1 MALGSTIAGAWYP
14 GTEKEIHALAGKWEA
29 ACGAASSGETPNVL
43 VLPHAGWAYSG
54 ETAWTAVRT
63 VRGAKFRRVVV
74 LAPSHRT
81 WIEDRLV
88 APESDAVSTPL
99 GEIKVDRDWLDRLAL
114 VAPVARND
122 RIHSAEHSTQIEY
135 PLLQLALGDGFAIV
149 PLIMGSFGVD
159 QMGMCARA
167 LARLMDEETL
177 LVISSDFTHYG
188 DDFSYTPFG
197 KGGGEDVRRKVAA
210 SDDEAFE
217 LIAKGDADAF
227 AAFIKRTGATICG
240 HVPIELALRAFPQ
253 GTSIVRKKYA
263 TSSDGSGDYSRFVCY
278 VAATGCAKWQG
289 EGDAV
294 LSAADRAY
302 LLRVA
307 RESIEHAVRSRNSPL
322 VRHSLGEGG
331 FPVPQNPPKSTR
343 AKMGAFVTLNDK
355 ATGALRG
362 CIGEIMPMRP
372 LVEAVADRA
381 VDAALRDPRFSPV
394 SERELDRIRVEVS
407 ALTPPKRVASWRD
420 IVLGRDGMTLEKDG
434 CFAVFLPQVAPEQG
448 WDLPTTLSYLSQK
461 AGLSSDAWRNGATFE
476 TFQAEVFH
484 E

>member
-1 MALGSTIAGAWYP
+1 MALKSTIAGAWYP
-14 GTEKEIHALAGKWEA
+14 GTEREIRALAKKWEA
-29 ACGAASSGETPNVL
+29 ACGEAAADEVPNVL

-54 ETAWTAVRT
+54 ETAWTAVRM
-63 VRGAKFRRVVV
+63 VCGAKFRRVVV
-74 LAPSHRT
+74 LAPSHRA
-81 WIEDRLV
+81 WIENRLV

-99 GEIKVDRDWLDRLAL
+99 GDIKIDRDWLDRLAL

-122 RIHSAEHSTQIEY
+122 RVHSAEHSAQIEY
-135 PLLQLALGDGFAIV
+135 PLLQLALGNGFTVV
-149 PLIMGSFGVD
+149 PLVMGSFGQD

-167 LARLMDEETL
+167 LARLMDAETL

-197 KGGGEDVRRKVAA
+197 KSGGEDVRRKVAA
-210 SDDEAFE
+210 SDDEAFQ
-217 LIAKGDADAF
+217 LIAKCDADSF
-227 AAFIKRTGATICG
+227 SAFIKRTGATICG
-240 HVPIELALRAFPQ
+240 HVPIELALRAFPK
-253 GTSIVRKKYA
+253 GSSIVRRKYA
-263 TSSDGSGDYSRFVCY
+263 TSSDGDGDYSRFVCY
-278 VAATGCAKWQG
+278 VAATGCVKWQG
-289 EGDAV
+289 EAGAV
-294 LSAADRAY
+294 LSADDRAY

-307 RESIEHAVRSRNSPL
+307 RASIEHAVRSCNSSPS
-322 VRHSLGEGG
+322 VPHSR
-331 FPVPQNPPKSTR
+331 FPVPQDAPKSTR

-372 LVEAVADRA
+372 LVEAVAARA
-381 VDAALRDPRFSPV
+381 VDSALGDPRFSPV
-394 SERELDRIRVEVS
+394 SERELGGIRVEVS

-420 IVLGRDGMTLEKDG
+420 IVLGRDGMTLEKNG

-461 AGLSSDAWRNGATFE
+461 AGLSSDAWREGATFE